1 MMDSSTEYSYM
12 LPGLST
18 EGYLLLM
25 FALNKC
31 KDDISYGFRIK
42 PLIKKIQDGV
52 IVTARD
58 PSGKG
63 PGHGE

>member
-1 MMDSSTEYSYM
+1 MMDSFTEYSYT

-31 KDDISYGFRIK
+31 KDDVSYGFRIK

-52 IVTARD
+52 IVTVRD
-58 PSGKG
+58 LAGKEAAY
-63 PGHGE
+63 GE